1 MQSYKHFIFINIQ
14 NGVKRNFD
22 LVVSM
27 AGKIYPVSKKIYE
40 LTKSESET
48 PEVQLVRLKAVDSST
63 MNFDAGM
70 FAMISGID
78 KDTGK
83 LYIGRA
89 FSIASE
95 PNSEEMEFYV
105 VKEHGGH
112 VSYFTTSK
120 PGDKYQITGPY
131 GQFQFVPEENNKVL
145 FIAGGTGFAPFMSML
160 RHIKKINAGTDVIL
174 IYSIKF
180 PTEIIR
186 KDELM
191 QLKDE
196 LGIKLLI
203 TVTRPE
209 EGDGW
214 TGKTGHVNADMIKEE
229 APDINDR
236 TTYVCGPLPFVQ
248 AIKNALVQLN
258 VPQNEIHADVWG

>member
-1 MQSYKHFIFINIQ
+1 ME
-14 NGVKRNFD
+14 
-22 LVVSM
+22 
-27 AGKIYPVSKKIYE
+27 GKIYPVSKKIYE
-40 LTKSESET
+40 LTLSQSET
-48 PEVQLVRLKAVDSST
+48 PEVQLVRLKAVDGST
-63 MNFDAGM
+63 MAFDAGM
-70 FAMISGID
+70 FAMISGIE

-83 LYIGRA
+83 IMVGRA

-95 PNSEEMEFYV
+95 PNSEEMEYYV

-112 VSYFTTSK
+112 TSYFLQSK
-120 PGDKYQITGPY
+120 PGDRYQVMGPY
-131 GQFQFVPEENNKVL
+131 GQFKFVPEENKKVV

-174 IYSIKF
+174 IYSVKF

-191 QLKDE
+191 QLKEE

-203 TVTRPE
+203 TVTRPQ

-214 TGKTGHVNADMIKEE
+214 TGKTGHVDANMIKEA

-248 AIKNALVQLN
+248 AVKDALVKLN
-258 VPQNEIHADVWG
+258 VPKDEIKADVWG

>member
-1 MQSYKHFIFINIQ
+1 MQSYKHFILINI
-14 NGVKRNFD
+14 KEKIKNFD

-27 AGKIYPVSKKIYE
+27 AGKIYPVSKKVYE

-48 PEVQLVRLKAVDSST
+48 PEVQRVRLKAVDSST
-63 MNFDAGM
+63 MDFDAGM

-203 TVTRPE
+203 TVTRPQ

-214 TGKTGHVNADMIKEE
+214 SGKTGHVDANMIKEA

>member
-1 MQSYKHFIFINIQ
+1 ME
-14 NGVKRNFD
+14 
-22 LVVSM
+22 
-27 AGKIYPVSKKIYE
+27 GKIYPVQKKEYV
-40 LTKSESET
+40 LTVSESNT
-48 PEVQLVRLKAVDSST
+48 PEVQLVRLKAVDGSV
-63 MNFDAGM
+63 MDFDSGM

-78 KDTGK
+78 KQTGK

-112 VSYFTTSK
+112 VSYFTQSK
-120 PGDKYQITGPY
+120 PGDRYQITGPY
-131 GQFQFVPEENNKVL
+131 GQFKFVPEENKKVL

-160 RHIKKINAGTDVIL
+160 RHIKKINAGTDVVL

-180 PTEIIR
+180 PSEIIC
-186 KDELM
+186 KEELM
-191 QLKDE
+191 QLKEE
-196 LGIKLLI
+196 LGIKLVI
-203 TVTRPE
+203 TVTRPQ

-214 TGKTGHVNADMIKEE
+214 TGKTGHVDANMIKDS

-248 AIKNALVQLN
+248 AIKSALVQLN
-258 VPQNEIHADVWG
+258 VPQNEIRADVWG